1 MRSIHAVPLGVVAVW
16 TCAVLLAVRY
26 SDLSASAGRLPGAWM
41 RVGVLGALLLA
52 VMVVVAVCYLPERF
66 PRLLARLLQLVG
78 MAGAFWS
85 AGTLTRVVYAL
96 AG

>member
-1 MRSIHAVPLGVVAVW
+1 MRSIHPVPLGVVSVW

-52 VMVVVAVCYLPERF
+52 VMVIVAVCYLPERF